1 MHHQFTESLTMKTL
15 FMYCLLALVVNVA
28 PIYADTTDAD
38 ADKSAGH
45 LKQALQAQSRSAED
59 RKLDELRH
67 PDKVLGF
74 LGIRQGMAVFDVFAG
89 GGYYTEILS
98 HVVGPAGK
106 VVHYN
111 NVPWAAFVT
120 EATNKRFADGRLANV
135 DTLVAAPES
144 LAGRAAE
151 FDAAIFIMGMHDI
164 YYSDP
169 ENGWVAIDTAKFT
182 SGMFDLLK
190 PGGVLGV
197 IDHNALPGSDP
208 SEVGKSIHRVD
219 PAVIVAD
226 LTAAGFVLEA
236 SSDLLANP
244 NDDKTTSVFLPV
256 NRYKTDRSLLRF
268 RKPR

>member
-1 MHHQFTESLTMKTL
+1 MKTL
-15 FMYCLLALVVNVA
+15 FRYCLLAALAINA
-28 PIYADTTDAD
+28 PVYADTSSSKPQA
-38 ADKSAGH
+38 ASH
-45 LKQALQAQSRSAED
+45 LTQALQAGSRSAED

-74 LGIRQGMAVFDVFAG
+74 LGIEKGMSVFDVFAG

-98 HVVGPAGK
+98 HVVGPDGH

-111 NVPWAAFVT
+111 NAPWAAFVT
-120 EATNKRFADGRLANV
+120 EATDKRFADNRLANV
-135 DTLVAAPES
+135 DTLVTTPEA
-144 LAGRAAE
+144 LAGHAPE

-169 ENGWVAIDTAKFT
+169 ENGWVAIDKEAFTA
-182 SGMFDLLK
+182 GLFDLLK

-197 IDHNALPGSDP
+197 IDHNAVPGTDP
-208 SEVGKSIHRVD
+208 AEVGKSVHRID
-219 PAVIVAD
+219 PAIMIED
-226 LTAAGFVLEA
+226 LTAAGFVLEET
-236 SSDLLANP
+236 SDLLANP

-256 NRYKTDRSLLRF
+256 NRYKTDRSLLKF